1 MYRSIVFLTLLIS
14 CTMSN
19 TTKKYASKAGELKD
33 TDCLSD
39 HKTIQ
44 SINNKEGEI
53 FLVDAVNFGI
63 RYKDDTMPLLP
74 CNLPA
79 VLQKAGKKIIF
90 SGAIKETK
98 PEELWA
104 GTPFVLTKA
113 EEK

>member
-1 MYRSIVFLTLLIS
+1 MYRYVLFVTLLTS

-19 TTKKYASKAGELKD
+19 NDKKHTSKTTVLSEN
-33 TDCLSD
+33 DCHSD
-39 HKTIQ
+39 RKTTGTI
-44 SINNKEGEI
+44 SNKEGEI
-53 FLVDAVNFGI
+53 FLLDNVNFGI
-63 RYKDDTMPLLP
+63 HSNGYAKPLLP

-79 VLQKAGKKIIF
+79 ALQKSGKKIIF

-104 GTPFVLTKA
+104 GEPFVLTKA

>member
-1 MYRSIVFLTLLIS
+1 
-14 CTMSN
+14 MSN
-19 TTKKYASKAGELKD
+19 GNKKYASKAGELKE
-33 TDCLSD
+33 TDCHSD
-39 HKTIQ
+39 LKTLQI
-44 SINNKEGEI
+44 IDKKEGEI
-53 FLVDAVNFGI
+53 FLLDNVNFGI
-63 RYKDDTMPLLP
+63 HYKGNTMPLLP

-79 VLQKAGKKIIF
+79 ALQKAGKKIIF